1 MNWTIALPLFIGC
14 FGILQG
20 AINRVVSTH
29 IGVAQAA
36 LLTNVGSTIIC
47 VFFYLFARAYSN
59 LLPEFYQVKAPLT
72 TFKWWFI
79 FPPMLGFMIIAGI
92 PFSIAK
98 LGAVKVT
105 VGLIAAQMITSVVW
119 DLWVEGVTIN
129 LMKFIGIVFAFLSV
143 TFITLSKS

>member
-1 MNWTIALPLFIGC
+1 MNWSILLPLFIGC

-20 AINRVVSTH
+20 AINRVISTH

-36 LLTNVGSTIIC
+36 LITNIGSTIIC
-47 VFFYLFARAYSN
+47 VFFYMFARAYSN
-59 LLPEFYQVKAPLT
+59 LLPELYHVKAPLST
-72 TFKWWFI
+72 YKWWYVL
-79 FPPMLGFMIIAGI
+79 PPLLGFMIIAGI

-119 DLWVEGVTIN
+119 DLCVEGVTIN

-143 TFITLSKS
+143 TFITLSKT